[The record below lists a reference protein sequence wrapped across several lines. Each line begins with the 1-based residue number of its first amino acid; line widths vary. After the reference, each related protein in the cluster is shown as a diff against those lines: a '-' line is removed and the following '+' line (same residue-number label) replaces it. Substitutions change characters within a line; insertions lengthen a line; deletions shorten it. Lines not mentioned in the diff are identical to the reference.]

1 MSNLKQYQKMPVF
14 NIKKGPI
21 VPCKSESTTVL
32 LNFHNEMDLDW
43 LVRNKPRMIKMILIT
58 DMKISSIDVATFEN
72 SKLIEI
78 KKQIDDQTVQRF
90 INLLLGGE
98 ENSVVDLSKYNQ
110 SQMKLMLKTL
120 YKL

>member
-21 VPCKSESTTVL
+21 VPCKPESTTVL